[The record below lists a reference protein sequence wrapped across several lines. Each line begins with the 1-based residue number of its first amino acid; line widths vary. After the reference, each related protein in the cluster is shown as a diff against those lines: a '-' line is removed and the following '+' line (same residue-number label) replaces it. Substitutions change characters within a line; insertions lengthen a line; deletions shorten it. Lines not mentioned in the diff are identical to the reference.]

1 MKLNRITFG
10 SVLSAF
16 LFISSTLISP
26 TQSSAAASS
35 FDMKTFQSQ
44 MRTDFILPS
53 VLVSHPGPM
62 FYFSHS
68 KELNLTDNQL
78 KKIKKI
84 THMIIP
90 KTSKQLK
97 EIEALKSEYL
107 SLMQSPT
114 PNFHKSK
121 KLLKLIGKKEAIAT
135 ADHLKAHLAC
145 YAVLTAKQKNIVAA
159 ILAKH

>member
-1 MKLNRITFG
+1 
-10 SVLSAF
+10 
-16 LFISSTLISP
+16 
-26 TQSSAAASS
+26 
-35 FDMKTFQSQ
+35 
-44 MRTDFILPS
+44 
-53 VLVSHPGPM
+53 M

-97 EIEALKSEYL
+97 KIEALKSEYL